1 MLWYYDISRRE
12 FLRVAGLSAA
22 GLALYGPSPA
32 KAERS
37 KTRKSASS
45 GTLPARIAVAGA
57 LHDAGAKVVTCV
69 PSSGTAGI
77 FDAYTRDASNNPPYS
92 YNEEVA
98 YTLAHSAGLT
108 GSRSATIIKAHGFA
122 KASNSVVDS
131 LSAGTTAGF
140 VSIVTYDAAGRH
152 SDNIFDYAEL
162 VKGSGIP
169 FKISRP
175 EAVYRNVLDCFRW
188 SEELK
193 LPVALLVDS
202 NRLET
207 EAQTEPG
214 SLPARSEDYKRD
226 PYQHVLCPPLAK
238 YQYQVLQAKLSGERR
253 GEIKRPSQLIIPD
266 SLPQKWQ
273 KMTRPYTPLFR
284 ALKNTRS
291 GGDFV
296 AGDTSVT
303 SMFAFA
309 PYDCIDV
316 TTYYG
321 GSLPLALG
329 AYLSG
334 RRPAWAVVGDYAF
347 LAAGHMGLIEASS
360 RKLPLK
366 IVVMHNGCAQTTGGQ
381 PVSESAFRQILNGYK
396 EYTTHIDFSVNHGVL
411 QTILKKASA
420 SDKMEIIVLD
430 YTSLKTL

>member
-12 FLRVAGLSAA
+12 FLRVAGLSAV
-22 GLALYGPSPA
+22 GLALYGPSPVAA
-32 KAERS
+32 KKRS
-37 KTRKSASS
+37 EIRKSASR
-45 GTLPARIAVAGA
+45 GRLPVRTAVAGA
-57 LHDAGAKVVTCV
+57 LHDVGAKVVTCV
-69 PSSGTAGI
+69 PSSGTAAI
-77 FDAYTRDASNNPPYS
+77 FDIYTRAAPDNPPYS

-98 YTLAHSAGLT
+98 YTVAHSAALT

-122 KASNSVVDS
+122 KAANSVVDS

-152 SDNIFDYAEL
+152 SDNIFDYGEL

-169 FKISRP
+169 FQTSRP

-202 NRLET
+202 NQLEA
-207 EAQTEPG
+207 EAQTGTG
-214 SLPARSEDYKRD
+214 SLLVRSAGYERD

-238 YQYQVLQAKLSGERR
+238 YQYQVVQAKLAGE
-253 GEIKRPSQLIIPD
+253 EWEAIKRPPQIRIPD
-266 SLPQKWQ
+266 SLPEKWQ
-273 KMTRPYTPLFR
+273 KSVRPYMPLFQ
-284 ALKNTRS
+284 ALKATRA

-329 AYLSG
+329 AHLSG
-334 RRPAWAVVGDYAF
+334 RRPAWAVIGDYAF

-381 PVSESAFRQILNGYK
+381 PVSESAFRQVLNGYK
-396 EYTTHIDFSVNHGVL
+396 EHTTYIHSSVDAGAL
-411 QTILKKASA
+411 QAILKKASA
-420 SDKMEIIVLD
+420 SDKMEIMVLD
-430 YTSLKTL
+430 YTSA